1 MRYKYTDYH
10 VHTNWS
16 IDIKDDGPSFEDYIR
31 IAEVN
36 RINICFLEHYELR
49 YMDNKFANPFSNE
62 NINTYLEELDILK
75 ETYDCI
81 LAGLEIDY
89 YEEKETDLREFMD
102 DYGRELDFIAGTV
115 HEWVPFYPITTRDKL
130 VELLEKK
137 PMKDIIAEYFLES
150 KKMVESKIF
159 KNICHID
166 TIYRYI
172 NENDIK
178 PEKDCDIS
186 NKSVLEIGRL
196 CIKNKIAI
204 EYNLS
209 GMRFPIKRPFPSRE
223 VIRILKKEG
232 ARFFI
237 GSDSHSLE
245 YFENQIPK
253 VKEAYN
259 LIKMK

>member
-31 IAEVN
+31 IAEMN

-49 YMDNKFANPFSNE
+49 YMDNKFSNPFSNE

-75 ETYDCI
+75 ETYDFV
-81 LAGLEIDY
+81 LAGLEVDY
-89 YEEKETDLREFMD
+89 YEEKETELREFMD
-102 DYGRELDFIAGTV
+102 DYSRELDFIAGTI

-137 PMKDIIAEYFLES
+137 SMKDIIAEYFLES

-178 PEKDCDIS
+178 LEEDCNIS
-186 NKSVLEIGRL
+186 NQSVLEVGRL
-196 CIKNKIAI
+196 CIRNKITI

-209 GMRFPIKRPFPSRE
+209 GIRFPIKRPFPSRE
-223 VIRILKKEG
+223 IVRILKEEG
-232 ARFFI
+232 AKFFI

-253 VKEAYN
+253 VKEAYHF
-259 LIKMK
+259 IKFK